1 MATALL
7 HDVCEDCDIRPEEL
21 PFSHEVK
28 TAVGLLTKNR
38 ERFLEVGQAAAL
50 AEYYSGIRSSQTAM
64 LVKCLDRCNNLSSM
78 AASFTAE
85 RMTRYITETEDN
97 ILPLLEE
104 IKRRYLQWNDAAF
117 LLKYQML
124 SLLEAQKALLM
135 GGR

>member
-1 MATALL
+1 MLYIRLRVALY
-7 HDVCEDCDIRPEEL
+7 
-21 PFSHEVK
+21 
-28 TAVGLLTKNR
+28 
-38 ERFLEVGQAAAL
+38 RFRRWYVIIILGRGIPYDSGKQDPAAEL
-50 AEYYSGIRSSQTAM
+50 AEHYCGTRGNQTAM

-85 RMTRYITETEDN
+85 RMARYITETEDN

-124 SLLEAQKALLM
+124 PLLETQKALLM
-135 GGR
+135 GR